1 MLWEKF
7 GFILNIIFKFVM
19 GLLDKAK
26 PKGVGSEVNFTK
38 EELQFLLAKL
48 RTADYKGN
56 EFEKF
61 YHVYTKIQD
70 QLDKDK

>member
-1 MLWEKF
+1 
-7 GFILNIIFKFVM
+7 M
-19 GLLDKAK
+19 GLLDKSR
-26 PKGVGSEVNFTK
+26 PKATSNEVSFSR

-48 RTADYKGN
+48 RTAEYKGN

-61 YHVYTKIQD
+61 YNVYTKIQD